1 MQKLILIV
9 AVVVVLI
16 AVLGVALVV
25 LKSKLAGGGG
35 TKAGVYYLRKALFT
49 PAERSFLGVLEP
61 NLPPGMRVF
70 GKVRLADILGVKA
83 GLERSERTSARNRI
97 NGKHVDFLL
106 VRANDL
112 APVAGIELDDSSHE
126 EEDRQQRDAFV
137 DEAFASAGLPLLHF
151 PAQKTYNPADLR
163 MKIASALA
171 TPPAV
176 SPKQSIA

>member
-1 MQKLILIV
+1 MQKLIMIV

-35 TKAGVYYLRKALFT
+35 TKVGVYSLKKALFT

-61 NLPPGMRVF
+61 NLPPGVRVF
-70 GKVRLADILGVKA
+70 GKVRLADILDVKK
-83 GLERSERTSARNRI
+83 GLERGERQGALNRI
-97 NGKHVDFLL
+97 NRKHVDFLL
-106 VRANDL
+106 VRTSDL

-137 DEAFASAGLPLLHF
+137 DEAFAGAGLPLLHF
-151 PAQKTYNPADLR
+151 PAQKTYNPAEIRSRFTSL
-163 MKIASALA
+163 
-171 TPPAV
+171 PG
-176 SPKQSIA
+176 

>member
-9 AVVVVLI
+9 AVVVVII

-25 LKSKLAGGGG
+25 LKAKLAGGGG
-35 TKAGVYYLRKALFT
+35 TKAGVYYLKKALFT

-61 NLPPGMRVF
+61 NLPPGLRVF
-70 GKVRLADILGVKA
+70 GKVRLEDILGVKA
-83 GLERSERTSARNRI
+83 GLERGERQAARNRI
-97 NGKHVDFLL
+97 NRKHVDFLL

-137 DEAFASAGLPLLHF
+137 DEAFASAGLPLLHV
-151 PAQKTYNPADLR
+151 PAQKSYNPAEIRSRLT
-163 MKIASALA
+163 SL
-171 TPPAV
+171 PG
-176 SPKQSIA
+176 